1 MISIKSISGTVII
14 EGDFAN
20 TAQALTAAIEQK
32 ADLTE
37 ADLTGAN
44 LTGTVLYGASL
55 YRANLYRAN
64 LYRANLRGA
73 YLYRANLYGANL
85 YEANLTGADL
95 TGANLRRG
103 NLYGANLNGA
113 NLTGANLTGANI
125 KEARFSAYSHIPEVG
140 EFIGFKK
147 IAWRG
152 YRQALR
158 KDCDVIA
165 MLLIPS
171 EARRTS
177 CLISRKNRCEFAK
190 VLSLSDG
197 STEDQS
203 CYNGLMTVY
212 KVGEMVYPD
221 SYDDDIRVDCSHGIH
236 FFITR
241 KEAEEY

>member
-32 ADLTE
+32 ADLT
-37 ADLTGAN
+37 GAN
-44 LTGTVLYGASL
+44 LAGAVLYGASL
-55 YRANLYRAN
+55 TRASLYGASLTRAN
-64 LYRANLRGA
+64 LYRANLRE
-73 YLYRANLYGANL
+73 ANLYR
-85 YEANLTGADL
+85 ADL
-95 TGANLRRG
+95 TGADIR
-103 NLYGANLNGA
+103 
-113 NLTGANLTGANI
+113 
-125 KEARFSAYSHIPEVG
+125 EARFSAYSHIPEAG

-152 YRQALR
+152 
-158 KDCDVIA
+158 DCDVIA
-165 MLLIPS
+165 TLLIPS

-197 STEDQS
+197 STEYQS
-203 CYNGLMTVY
+203 CYNGLITVY

>member
-1 MISIKSISGTVII
+1 
-14 EGDFAN
+14 
-20 TAQALTAAIEQK
+20 
-32 ADLTE
+32 
-37 ADLTGAN
+37 
-44 LTGTVLYGASL
+44 YGASL
-55 YRANLYRAN
+55 TRAN
-64 LYRANLRGA
+64 LYRANLREANLYRADLTGA
-73 YLYRANLYGANL
+73 DLHGARLYGASLTRANLYRANLREANL
-85 YEANLTGADL
+85 YRADL
-95 TGANLRRG
+95 TGADIR
-103 NLYGANLNGA
+103 
-113 NLTGANLTGANI
+113 
-125 KEARFSAYSHIPEVG
+125 EARFSAYSHIPEAG

-165 MLLIPS
+165 TLLIPS

-197 STEDQS
+197 STEYQS
-203 CYNGLMTVY
+203 CYNGLITVY

-221 SYDDDIRVDCSHGIH
+221 SYDDDIREDCSHGIH